1 MASQAPQIAG
11 SIEVVISGNVSPGRD
26 LLALADENI
35 KPTVNEHNR
44 LKQLDYRR
52 CTREMCTASSG
63 GLERGLL
70 LCEPVRGAGI
80 PPSPQDAFH
89 ILHTSITVDAVC
101 LLSEDPVS
109 PLRLGPLATFIP
121 WRRSDGV

>member
-11 SIEVVISGNVSPGRD
+11 SIGVVISGNVLPGRD
-26 LLALADENI
+26 LLADENI

-44 LKQLDYRR
+44 LKQLDYTR
-52 CTREMCTASSG
+52 CTCEMCTASSE

-80 PPSPQDAFH
+80 PLSPQDAFTH
-89 ILHTSITVDAVC
+89 FTRASLWMQSASSLRTLC
-101 LLSEDPVS
+101 LL
-109 PLRLGPLATFIP
+109 
-121 WRRSDGV
+121 